1 MEKDKNVNTKTCQA
15 QQASMSVTSN
25 NKVVTDTAIVE
36 QTILERLAN
45 LEEKVNVLSS
55 DNSRKARHIQR
66 LQKQLHDVKLEN
78 KKLKKENKKL
88 REQLSNAANGA
99 PPSLNSQNSSVP
111 PSKDTIKGSLERTKR
126 TQSLRTKS
134 NRPVGGQPGHKG
146 TTLHQSDHI
155 DKVEAVEQVA
165 CPDCDED
172 LSNIQGKVA
181 ERRQVI
187 DIYFPQAF
195 VTEFISFEKVCPN
208 CGKKVRTPFPEGVNA
223 PVCYGANLKSL
234 VVYLVEAM
242 NAPTNKVKT
251 FVKEIFGIDMSE
263 GTICNMV
270 QDTKKKGLPA
280 YEKIHDMML
289 GEPVVGGDETTENI
303 NGKQWW
309 LWAWQ
314 SNRLTYL
321 AGGKGRGSKDFDSEY
336 PDGFPNSIF
345 VSDRLPLYYNVV
357 AKGHQICVPHLLRNL
372 KFLDQLDCKQDWSK
386 RMQELLRDAIRQRK
400 HIDWLHIDRN
410 DITKRFE
417 ELLDESLENL
427 HIEFKRL
434 QNSLGKWKDA
444 VFTFLYNEDVPADNN
459 ASEQAIRKAKVKMKV
474 CQCFRSFKGAE
485 AFAVLHS
492 LMDTAKKNG
501 QSAFNVI
508 RTIAYPQVMGATPC
522 YKL

>member
-1 MEKDKNVNTKTCQA
+1 MKKDKNVNISTNQA
-15 QQASMSVTSN
+15 QQASMPVASTP
-25 NKVVTDTAIVE
+25 KVVTDAAVVE

-45 LEEKVNVLSS
+45 LEGKVKVLSS
-55 DNSRKARHIQR
+55 DNSRKTRHIQR
-66 LQKQLHDVKLEN
+66 LQKQLCDVKLEN

-88 REQLSNAANGA
+88 REQLSNTTNGK

-111 PSKDTIKGSLERTKR
+111 PSKDPISGSLDRTKR

-146 TTLHQSDHI
+146 TTLHQSEHI
-155 DKVEAVEQVA
+155 DKVEAMEQVT
-165 CPDCDED
+165 CPDCDEA
-172 LSNIQGKVA
+172 LSSVQGKLV

-187 DIYFPQAF
+187 DIYFPRAF

-223 PVCYGANLKSL
+223 PVCYGGNLKSL

-242 NAPTNKVKT
+242 NAPNNKVKT
-251 FVKEIFGIDMSE
+251 FIKEIFGIAISE

-270 QDTKKKGLPA
+270 QGTKEKGLPA

-289 GEPVVGGDETTENI
+289 NEPVVGGDETTENI
-303 NGKQWW
+303 NGKQKW

-314 SNRLTYL
+314 SERLTYL
-321 AGGKGRGSKDFDSEY
+321 SGGKGRGTKDFDSEY

-345 VSDRLPLYYNVV
+345 VSDRLPLYYNVI
-357 AKGHQICVPHLLRNL
+357 AKGHQICVAHLLRNL
-372 KFLDQLDCKQDWSK
+372 EYLGQLDTKQDWSK
-386 RMQELLRDAIRQRK
+386 RMQGLLREAIKQRK

-417 ELLDESLENL
+417 ELLEESLENM
-427 HIEFKRL
+427 HVEFKRL
-434 QNSLGKWKDA
+434 QNSLRKWKDA
-444 VFTFLYNEDVPADNN
+444 VFAFLYNEDVPADNN
-459 ASEQAIRKAKVKMKV
+459 SSERAIRKAKTKMKV
-474 CQCFRSFKGAE
+474 SQCFRSFKGAE